1 MITATFGASTW
12 TGFLGKDL
20 APRELEATLLAA
32 GDLTI
37 KEIARRMDAS
47 PRTVE
52 KRLESARF
60 KLGSRTMRGLVT
72 EALRRGLIS
81 FSFAA
86 SQDPQHQQDQNN
98 HAGVLIA

>member
-1 MITATFGASTW
+1 MITATFGLSTW
-12 TGFLGKDL
+12 TGFLGKEL

-37 KEIARRMDAS
+37 KEIAHRMEAS

-81 FSFAA
+81 FSSA
-86 SQDPQHQQDQNN
+86 SNPSPGHEDQNEN
-98 HAGVLIA
+98 TGVFVA